1 MLKIYAI
8 PLGTLMLTAANHANY
23 KDARSSRPLFR
34 AASGNMFL
42 LSGRASPT
50 GVTLTVEEI
59 QCVVAPKPAIFIL
72 LPIQDYTTLHYSSP
86 NCSFHSCNRSR
97 LTPLPPHTSMTMGP
111 CCWLSGDPSNSSLR
125 NRSEYTTA
133 SDAPQAGSTRMR

>member
-1 MLKIYAI
+1 
-8 PLGTLMLTAANHANY
+8 MLTAANHANY

-59 QCVVAPKPAIFIL
+59 QCVVAPKPAIFIP
-72 LPIQDYTTLHYSSP
+72 LPIQDYTTLFQSKLFLPFLQQIKIDPTATAHF
-86 NCSFHSCNRSR
+86 NDDG
-97 LTPLPPHTSMTMGP
+97 PLLLVVG
-111 CCWLSGDPSNSSLR
+111 
-125 NRSEYTTA
+125 
-133 SDAPQAGSTRMR
+133 